1 MPAVTMPEHRARAAI
16 VRRLLAA
23 HARSED
29 LIRIGAYKAG
39 TDGELDRAIQAMPLL
54 REFLEQR
61 SDERVTMQES
71 IARLNAMEL

>member
-1 MPAVTMPEHRARAAI
+1 
-16 VRRLLAA
+16 
-23 HARSED
+23 
-29 LIRIGAYKAG
+29 
-39 TDGELDRAIQAMPLL
+39 LL

>member
-1 MPAVTMPEHRARAAI
+1 
-16 VRRLLAA
+16 
-23 HARSED
+23 
-29 LIRIGAYKAG
+29 
-39 TDGELDRAIQAMPLL
+39 MPLL